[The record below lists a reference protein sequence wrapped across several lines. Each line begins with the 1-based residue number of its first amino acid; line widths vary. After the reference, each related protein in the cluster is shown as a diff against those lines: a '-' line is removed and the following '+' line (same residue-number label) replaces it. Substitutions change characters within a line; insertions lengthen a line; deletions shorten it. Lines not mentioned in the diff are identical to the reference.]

1 VVLGVRERGSTA
13 HHYEADID
21 FCHSVLLAR
30 VSRNGGVISHFLLS
44 IQPHPQLGREIYF
57 ANLNALSLNHSEGD
71 PHTADMSLSRP
82 SRHPDA
88 LADPAMR
95 TLEPLDKYTAVTK
108 TSYTNGFSP
117 IGPLTRSLSVRGSAT
132 VAHIN

>member
-1 VVLGVRERGSTA
+1 LPQQFVEIHQPQR
-13 HHYEADID
+13 
-21 FCHSVLLAR
+21 SVIR
-30 VSRNGGVISHFLLS
+30 PVLLS
-44 IQPHPQLGREIYF
+44 IRPHPQLSGEIYF
-57 ANLNALSLNHSEGD
+57 ANLNALSLNRSEGD

-88 LADPAMR
+88 LADPARR

>member
-1 VVLGVRERGSTA
+1 MVLGVRERGSTA

-30 VSRNGGVISHFLLS
+30 VSGNAGVMSHFLLS
-44 IQPHPQLGREIYF
+44 IRPHPQLDREIYF
-57 ANLNALSLNHSEGD
+57 ANLNALSLNRSEGD
-71 PHTADMSLSRP
+71 PHMADMLLSRP
-82 SRHPDA
+82 LRHPDA
-88 LADPAMR
+88 LAGPAMR